1 MNRRFHLLVAISL
14 VVCHNLQA
22 QTNAAPVPDAQ
33 VQTNAS
39 ALAPEIKVATNAI
52 PAAVAAAAVIRT
64 NTAIIPQP
72 RTNAGAI
79 KRTSVV
85 LQRAK
90 DHPGS
95 CDLVFI
101 GDSITELWERNG
113 TNVWNKYYGR
123 RKALNFGVGGDR
135 TQHVL
140 WRFEQGQLDGLKPR
154 VAIIMIGTNNSN
166 RDDNT
171 EAEILAG
178 VKAVV
183 QQVRERLPNTK
194 ILLLAIFPRGAT
206 FSVQRGKIL
215 QVNQALAK
223 LCDDKTI
230 YYLDFGSKLIEADGS
245 ISKDM
250 MPDKLHLS
258 EKGYQIWAE
267 SMQPVLKKLL

>member
-1 MNRRFHLLVAISL
+1 MKHRFSLLVVVAL
-14 VVCHNLQA
+14 VLSRPLQA
-22 QTNAAPVPDAQ
+22 QTNVPAPG
-33 VQTNAS
+33 TSAS
-39 ALAPEIKVATNAI
+39 APAVVAEVR
-52 PAAVAAAAVIRT
+52 P
-64 NTAIIPQP
+64 NTAIIPEA

-79 KRTSVV
+79 KRTDIV

-90 DHPGS
+90 ESPGKY
-95 CDLVFI
+95 DLLFV
-101 GDSITELWERNG
+101 GDSITELWERSG
-113 TNVWNKYYGR
+113 TNVWNKYYGK
-123 RKALNFGVGGDR
+123 RKALNVGVGGDR

-140 WRFEQGQLDGLKPR
+140 SRFERGQLDGLKPK
-154 VAIIMIGTNNSN
+154 VTVVMIGTNNSN

-183 QQVRERLPNTK
+183 QQIRERLPDTK
-194 ILLLAIFPRGAT
+194 ILLLGIFPRGAT

-223 LCDDKTI
+223 LADDKTI

-258 EKGYQIWAE
+258 EKGYEIWAQSME
-267 SMQPVLKKLL
+267 SMLKKLL